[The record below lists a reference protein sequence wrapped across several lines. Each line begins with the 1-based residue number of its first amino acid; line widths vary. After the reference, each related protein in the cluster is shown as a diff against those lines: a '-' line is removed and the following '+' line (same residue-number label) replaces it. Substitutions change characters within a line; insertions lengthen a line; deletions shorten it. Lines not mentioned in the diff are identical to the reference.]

1 MNKAEINKLVVRAQ
15 NGDRSAFEELY
26 NEFRDRVFFF
36 AKRTTGSADAAE
48 DITSETFV
56 KALESI
62 GTLREGE
69 SFVGWLYTIAYNL
82 CMAQLRDNSHIER
95 FGSDEAQTDAV
106 ESAALRE
113 PVMLPE
119 EYAVSAE
126 TKRKLGEIIDSLSPD
141 MRSAV
146 ILYYYEEQT
155 IPEVAKALGTN
166 EHNASQ
172 KLYKAKKRIRKGL
185 EKVFG
190 KGALLAAVPM
200 EAMLRTTEE
209 AGYVKAAAVGA
220 KVAGLGIGAKIVAVG
235 AAAVI
240 AVGVPIG
247 LYKLGESKGDYRPN
261 EIKELSE
268 TEINTSETEITS
280 NSSANNDERRKA
292 IDKLQPNF
300 ISFNQKYEYLKTRY
314 KSKEILIWLTQFTPQ
329 HEIEINDY
337 LYENNYDYVVCFKNI
352 SDFSEGDKYS
362 ALKKQIDNNEQIDIL
377 SVFSVKF
384 GEEYYSNRYYYMIE
398 NGYLESLDSYLSKE
412 EYSKYVNTL
421 PQKYWDSYKY
431 KGHIYGVDN
440 TFSTLCE
447 DYGYIIDKS
456 SIDSCGMQPSDFCK
470 SPNELEEL
478 LLQVKAKTNKIMN
491 FNISFFINS
500 FIQKNHINDSI
511 AIIDKKAQNVFD
523 TTIAIQYYQMVDNLR
538 KKGLATVDSS
548 FPQTNLMETYL
559 KSGGYGNDI
568 TSNDNNNIT
577 VFYKQNNYIKN
588 PVYAYGISCS
598 SKHKTQSFNFLMNLI
613 FNKDLNNIATYG
625 TEGLFYHLD
634 ENKNVIM
641 EQNVNNPEST
651 YIPDIWYSNPYICFQ
666 CYDPYSPIYVND
678 IYSDYENA
686 EFTDGF
692 GFYYDGSAYKDIYNN
707 LAQAQHNFKAS
718 QENIEQYLDEFNELL
733 KSVGIDILIDDI
745 NIELEKYYAKKN

>member
-36 AKRTTGSADAAE
+36 AKRTTGNADAAE

-62 GTLREGE
+62 GTLRVGE

-119 EYAVSAE
+119 DYAVSAE

-200 EAMLRTTEE
+200 EALLRTTEE

-220 KVAGLGIGAKIVAVG
+220 KVAGLGIGAKIAAFG

-261 EIKELSE
+261 EIKESNDKQSRTALDFTGKMSFTDNGAVELNDDSILYYYDFISGLSTPICSKPNCKHE
-268 TEINTSETEITS
+268 GLSLSDPEPSCDGYVPGINTSCIAVIDNSLYFLYTPDQKSNDYAGFFHKSLCKAKTDGTERTVIAELTNAQSVTAAYYNDNCLAVAYSNTFDEKGEDLTESQSYFSIIDLSSGDIITSDLKEGYQGQIRNVYLSGDKLYYSYFYLAEDIDYSKWDTASAEFEEYINSINRTEIKCF
-280 NSSANNDERRKA
+280 DV
-292 IDKLQPNF
+292 
-300 ISFNQKYEYLKTRY
+300 KT
-314 KSKEILIWLTQFTPQ
+314 
-329 HEIEINDY
+329 
-337 LYENNYDYVVCFKNI
+337 
-352 SDFSEGDKYS
+352 
-362 ALKKQIDNNEQIDIL
+362 
-377 SVFSVKF
+377 
-384 GEEYYSNRYYYMIE
+384 
-398 NGYLESLDSYLSKE
+398 KE
-412 EYSKYVNTL
+412 ETQLWTGSGSCECMDYGYTVVKEKCPIAIRLADNKQSMLDKTYNNCRFTIDETGIIVSD
-421 PQKYWDSYKY
+421 YDSYKY
-431 KGHIYGVDN
+431 SVWDPETNETKETATYNKDDYL
-440 TFSTLCE
+440 TFTAVTDSLYFVSYYTE
-447 DYGYIIDKS
+447 DDYALGYIKKE
-456 SIDSCGMQPSDFCK
+456 DFQSGDLTK
-470 SPNELEEL
+470 
-478 LLQVKAKTNKIMN
+478 VIRIKFYNK
-491 FNISFFINS
+491 
-500 FIQKNHINDSI
+500 
-511 AIIDKKAQNVFD
+511 
-523 TTIAIQYYQMVDNLR
+523 
-538 KKGLATVDSS
+538 
-548 FPQTNLMETYL
+548 
-559 KSGGYGNDI
+559 
-568 TSNDNNNIT
+568 
-577 VFYKQNNYIKN
+577 
-588 PVYAYGISCS
+588 
-598 SKHKTQSFNFLMNLI
+598 
-613 FNKDLNNIATYG
+613 
-625 TEGLFYHLD
+625 
-634 ENKNVIM
+634 
-641 EQNVNNPEST
+641 
-651 YIPDIWYSNPYICFQ
+651 
-666 CYDPYSPIYVND
+666 
-678 IYSDYENA
+678 
-686 EFTDGF
+686 
-692 GFYYDGSAYKDIYNN
+692 
-707 LAQAQHNFKAS
+707 
-718 QENIEQYLDEFNELL
+718 
-733 KSVGIDILIDDI
+733 
-745 NIELEKYYAKKN
+745 